1 MFTKGGKPDLIL
13 FLAVIALVSLGLIMV
28 FSASSVMGLADAGN
42 PYYYVQR
49 QSILAVL
56 GLVILFVL
64 MKVDYHIFKPLAL
77 PGLVISLALLVLV
90 LFVGTGAGSASRWIR
105 IAGFNLQPSELAK
118 LILVNYVAVY
128 LANKRARAR
137 KFFSGLLPILVI
149 TAVYFVL
156 IMLEPDFGT
165 AVALVFSVLVVLFAG
180 GVHLGQ
186 LTFVGLLAAPV
197 LAYLVTLKEYRVK
210 RLFAFLDPWADPTDT
225 GWNVIQSLLAIGSGG
240 LFGVGLGRS
249 RQKFSYLP
257 EHHTDFI
264 FAILCEELGFL
275 GGAAVIVLFFVL
287 AWRGLRIAMRAPDLY
302 GTLLAIGITSIIA
315 FQALLNI
322 GVVTGSLPVTGI
334 PLPFISHGGS
344 SLLVSLAGMG
354 ILLNISRQ
362 SQG

>member
-1 MFTKGGKPDLIL
+1 MFTKDGKPDLIA
-13 FLAVIALVSLGLIMV
+13 FVAVIILLSLGLVMV
-28 FSASSVMGLADAGN
+28 FSASSVMGLTDAGN

-49 QSILAVL
+49 QTILAVV
-56 GLVILFVL
+56 GLILLFLL
-64 MKVDYHIFKPLAL
+64 MKVDYHVFKPLAL
-77 PGLVISLALLVLV
+77 PGLVISFALLVVV
-90 LFVGTGAGSASRWIR
+90 LFVGSGTAGATRWIR
-105 IAGFNLQPSELAK
+105 VAGFNLQPSEVAK
-118 LILVNYVAVY
+118 LVMVNYTAVY
-128 LANKRARAR
+128 VSTKREKARR
-137 KFFSGLLPILVI
+137 FLKGLLPILVI
-149 TAVYFVL
+149 TAVQFGL

-165 AVALVFSVLVVLFAG
+165 AAALVFSVLIILFAG

-186 LTFVGLLAAPV
+186 LLSIGVLAAPALV
-197 LAYLVTLKEYRVK
+197 YLVTLKEYRVR
-210 RLFAFLDPWADPTDT
+210 RLFAYLDPWSDPTDT

-240 LFGVGLGRS
+240 LFGLGLGKS

-275 GGAAVIVLFFVL
+275 GGVTVLLLFFVL

-302 GTLLAIGITSIIA
+302 GSLLAIGITSMIA
-315 FQALLNI
+315 FQAMLNI

-344 SLLVSLAGMG
+344 SLLLSLAGIG

-362 SQG
+362 CQD

>member
-1 MFTKGGKPDLIL
+1 MFTKGGKIDLWA
-13 FLAVIALVSLGLIMV
+13 FAAVIILLSLGLVMV
-28 FSASSVMGLADAGN
+28 FSASSVMGLADSGN

-49 QSILAVL
+49 QTILAAV
-56 GLVILFVL
+56 GLVLMFVL

-77 PGLVISLALLVLV
+77 PGLFISFALLVAV
-90 LFVGTGAGSASRWIR
+90 LFIGSGTGATRWIR
-105 IAGFNLQPSELAK
+105 IAGFNMQPSEVAK
-118 LILVNYVAVY
+118 LVMVNYVAVY
-128 LANKRARAR
+128 LSTKREKVR

-149 TAVYFVL
+149 TAAQFVL

-165 AVALVFSVLVVLFAG
+165 GVALIFSVLVVLFAG

-186 LTFVGLLAAPV
+186 ITFVGMMAAPV
-197 LAYLVTLKEYRVK
+197 MVYFLLMKEYRVR
-210 RLFAFLDPWADPTDT
+210 RLFAFLDPWSDPTDT

-240 LFGVGLGRS
+240 LFGLGLGKS
-249 RQKFSYLP
+249 KQKFSYLP

-275 GGAAVIVLFFVL
+275 GGLSVLLLYFVL

-302 GTLLAIGITSIIA
+302 GTLLAIGITSMIA

-344 SLLVSLAGMG
+344 SLLMSLAGVG

-362 SQG
+362 CQD

>member
-1 MFTKGGKPDLIL
+1 MFTKGGKPDLYV
-13 FLAVIALVSLGLIMV
+13 FVAVIVLLSLGLVMV

-49 QSILAVL
+49 QTILAVV
-56 GLVILFVL
+56 GLILMFVL

-77 PGLVISLALLVLV
+77 PGLVISFVLLVLV
-90 LFVGTGAGSASRWIR
+90 LFVGSGTGGATRWIR
-105 IAGFNLQPSELAK
+105 IAGFNLQPSEVAK
-118 LILVNYVAVY
+118 LVMVNYVAVY
-128 LANKRARAR
+128 LSNKRENAR
-137 KFFSGLLPILVI
+137 KFFSGLLPILLI
-149 TAVYFVL
+149 TAAQFAL

-165 AVALVFSVLVVLFAG
+165 GAALIFTVLVILFAG

-186 LTFVGLLAAPV
+186 LGLVGAMATPAMIYV
-197 LAYLVTLKEYRVK
+197 LMMKEYRVR
-210 RLFAFLDPWADPTDT
+210 RLFAFLDPWSDPTDT

-240 LFGVGLGRS
+240 LFGLGLGKS

-275 GGAAVIVLFFVL
+275 GGASVLILFFII
-287 AWRGLRIAMRAPDLY
+287 AWRGIRIALRAPDLY
-302 GTLLAIGITSIIA
+302 GTLLAIGITSMIA
-315 FQALLNI
+315 FQAMLNI

-344 SLLVSLAGMG
+344 SLLISLAGIG
-354 ILLNISRQ
+354 ILLNVSRQ
-362 SQG
+362 CQD

>member
-137 KFFSGLLPILVI
+137 KFFSGLLP
-149 TAVYFVL
+149 
-156 IMLEPDFGT
+156 
-165 AVALVFSVLVVLFAG
+165 
-180 GVHLGQ
+180 
-186 LTFVGLLAAPV
+186 
-197 LAYLVTLKEYRVK
+197 
-210 RLFAFLDPWADPTDT
+210 
-225 GWNVIQSLLAIGSGG
+225 
-240 LFGVGLGRS
+240 
-249 RQKFSYLP
+249 
-257 EHHTDFI
+257 
-264 FAILCEELGFL
+264 
-275 GGAAVIVLFFVL
+275 
-287 AWRGLRIAMRAPDLY
+287 
-302 GTLLAIGITSIIA
+302 
-315 FQALLNI
+315 
-322 GVVTGSLPVTGI
+322 
-334 PLPFISHGGS
+334 
-344 SLLVSLAGMG
+344 
-354 ILLNISRQ
+354 
-362 SQG
+362 

>member
-1 MFTKGGKPDLIL
+1 MFTKGGKVDLWAFI
-13 FLAVIALVSLGLIMV
+13 AVIILLSLGLVMV

-49 QSILAVL
+49 QTILAVV
-56 GLVILFVL
+56 GLALMFVL

-77 PGLVISLALLVLV
+77 PGLVISFILLVAV
-90 LFVGTGAGSASRWIR
+90 LFVGTGTGGATRWIR
-105 IAGFNLQPSELAK
+105 IAGFNLQPSEVAK
-118 LILVNYVAVY
+118 LVMINYVSVY
-128 LANKRARAR
+128 LSTKRDKVR
-137 KFFSGLLPILVI
+137 KFYSGLLPILLI
-149 TAVYFVL
+149 TAAQFGL

-165 AVALVFSVLVVLFAG
+165 GAALVFTVLVVLFAG

-186 LTFVGLLAAPV
+186 LTFVGLLAAP
-197 LAYLVTLKEYRVK
+197 AMTYLLMMKEYRVR
-210 RLFAFLDPWADPTDT
+210 RLFAFLDPWSDPADT

-240 LFGVGLGRS
+240 LFGLGLGKS
-249 RQKFSYLP
+249 KQKFSYLP

-275 GGAAVIVLFFVL
+275 GGATVLALYFVI

-302 GTLLAIGITSIIA
+302 GTLLAIGITSMIA

-344 SLLVSLAGMG
+344 SLLMSLAGVG

-362 SQG
+362 CAD